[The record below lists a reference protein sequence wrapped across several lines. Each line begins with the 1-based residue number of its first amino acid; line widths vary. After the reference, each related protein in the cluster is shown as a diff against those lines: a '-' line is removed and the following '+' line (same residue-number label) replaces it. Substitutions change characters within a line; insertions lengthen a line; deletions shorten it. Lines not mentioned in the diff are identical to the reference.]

1 MGGAGTGEAETGEA
15 GTDGGGASG
24 AAYRKPRNGAPK
36 RPRLEDVAARVGVS
50 TASVSLVLRGV
61 PGPSERTRQ
70 RVLRAAADLG
80 YRVDRTASTL
90 ASRRSRLLG
99 VMVDIHSP
107 FHADLVEHLHSAA
120 EEVGYDLV
128 LSTLTRTRGEEVAV
142 ETLLAFR
149 SEALILL
156 GPTMAADALAA
167 LDGRAPVIA
176 VGRRISDA
184 AALDVVRTA
193 DDDGVGQIV
202 GHLVGLGHRE
212 IAYVDGG
219 KGGIAADRRRG
230 YRTAM
235 RRHGLGEHIRILAGD
250 KTEAS
255 GERAVRQVLNSPRQ
269 VPNGPRQVPNGPEQV
284 LDSPRL
290 PTAIVAFNDQ
300 CAIGV
305 LTALAR
311 AGLAVPGAV
320 SVAGYDDDKLS
331 RLSSFNLTTVS
342 QNAREQAR
350 HAVTAAVER
359 LDHGRTEPRE
369 VVLTPHLVVRG
380 TTAAPA

>member
-1 MGGAGTGEAETGEA
+1 MDEGSATGRRDSA
-15 GTDGGGASG
+15 
-24 AAYRKPRNGAPK
+24 R
-36 RPRLEDVAARVGVS
+36 RPRLEDVAARVGLS

-61 PGPSERTRQ
+61 AGPSERTRQ
-70 RVLRAAADLG
+70 RVLKAAADLG
-80 YRVDRTASTL
+80 YQVDRTASTL

-107 FHADLVEHLHSAA
+107 FHAELVEHLHTAA

-128 LSTLTRTRGEEVAV
+128 LSTLTRNRDEHTAV

-156 GPTMAADALAA
+156 GPTAPADRLGV
-167 LDGRAPVIA
+167 LDGKAPVIA
-176 VGRRISDA
+176 VGRRIAD

-202 GHLVGLGHRE
+202 DHLVGLGHRA

-219 KGGIAADRRRG
+219 KGVIATDRRRG

-235 RRHGLGEHIRILAGD
+235 RRHGLGDLVRILHGD
-250 KTEAS
+250 NTEAA
-255 GERAVRQVLNSPRQ
+255 GERAAGHLLE
-269 VPNGPRQVPNGPEQV
+269 GG
-284 LDSPRL
+284 DL
-290 PTAIVAFNDQ
+290 PTAVVAFNDQ

-305 LTALAR
+305 LAALTR
-311 AGLAVPGAV
+311 AGVSVPGRV
-320 SVAGYDDDKLS
+320 SVAGYDDDTLS
-331 RLSSFNLTTVS
+331 RLSCFNLTTVS
-342 QNAREQAR
+342 QSAREQAR
-350 HAVTAAVER
+350 HAVTAALER
-359 LDHGRTEPRE
+359 LDEGRTEPRE

-380 TTAAPA
+380 TTAGPA